1 MLQLKIKKVVTK
13 LKNKIVNYIADK
25 GKPTIYIIQI
35 VSVILFIFYKCTE
48 FGNQNLSLFFNIFLH
63 DFLSLNAGNLISLS
77 AIFLGIYFTLFTLIS
92 TLDINSWITNLPNKR
107 FKEII
112 SLIKNGFSVTFIYVL
127 YLLLVNS
134 ISEDTFSISNFF
146 YELIFLLN
154 FLFCLYIL
162 LIALVIATIIY
173 TAYQKDISE
182 FNQKKEQKI
191 QDEKELKLFISQS
204 KKFFDTTDNSLTQLE
219 KKLNEKQ

>member
-1 MLQLKIKKVVTK
+1 M
-13 LKNKIVNYIADK
+13 KNKIINYIADK
-25 GKPTIYIIQI
+25 GKLTIYAIQI
-35 VSVILFIFYKCTE
+35 VSIILFVFYKCTE
-48 FGNQNLSLFFNIFLH
+48 LGNRTLSLLFNSFLR
-63 DFLSLNAGNLISLS
+63 DFLMLNAGNLISLS

-112 SLIKNGFSVTFIYVL
+112 NLIKNGFSITFIYVL

-134 ISEDTFSISNFF
+134 IIPDDANTFYIPNFLH
-146 YELIFLLN
+146 ELIFLLN
-154 FLFCLYIL
+154 FMFCLYIL

-182 FNQKKEQKI
+182 FNNKKEQKI
-191 QDEKELKLFISQS
+191 NDDKEIKLFVSQA
-204 KKFFDTTDNSLTQLE
+204 KKFFDSTDNTLTRLE
-219 KKLNEKQ
+219 KKITEKEKN